1 MYECGGRECEMER
14 LGGTEGGDTVIRV
27 YYVKG
32 EKLFQSKGRKGEIV
46 VNKLFSSL
54 HFFFLLT
61 RCGETATTLEE

>member
-1 MYECGGRECEMER
+1 VDPGGRVNEEG

-46 VNKLFSSL
+46 VNKLFSSI
-54 HFFFLLT
+54 HFFFHW
-61 RCGETATTLEE
+61 